1 MSKLENIINRIGLPI
16 VRLYWFIFRP
26 KTSGVKC
33 VIENNGKILTIRNVY
48 GKRRWTFPG
57 GTINKN
63 ETPENAVRRE
73 IKEEVRL
80 DIVDIRFLGDFLSE
94 VEYKKDRIYCFS
106 AKSSQAE
113 LNIRK
118 SEILEAN
125 WFLPNELP
133 QPFGPVAQ
141 KIKEL
146 YDKSESKI

>member
-1 MSKLENIINRIGLPI
+1 MMRNIVNKILLPI

-33 VIENNGKILTIRNVY
+33 VIENNDKILFIRNVY

-63 ETPENAVRRE
+63 ESPENAVRRE
-73 IKEEVRL
+73 VKEEVGL
-80 DIVDIRFLGDFLSE
+80 DIVDLKFLGDFLSE
-94 VEYKKDRIYCFS
+94 AEYKRDKIYCFS
-106 AKSSQAE
+106 AKSSQTE
-113 LNIRK
+113 LKIRK

-125 WFLPNELP
+125 WFFLNEPP

-146 YDKSESKI
+146 YDKNKTHDK